1 MEIRGGLAE
10 GGVYLCGRLWG
21 SGGSKVWHL
30 ANHFHRGM
38 AVWIQ
43 IWSSTNLLL
52 QYMVGYHALPQSRGR
67 NLPEAVWVYY
77 LEISRLRQR
86 RHAPG
91 ASSLLHIGVW
101 VAREV
106 ETQNQAVG
114 RPWWNHSHRS
124 CRLLSWYETLD
135 LLLPTDTSTGCLVP
149 AAANSTR
156 TVHSRFFGTRCWKCC
171 CCRSALRANSS
182 GQDVPYLRSA
192 VDDGSNG
199 DKIGIN
205 ISMPGGVIFDQSEL
219 RSLLSEQELD
229 KLLRFNEQYQRQ

>member
-10 GGVYLCGRLWG
+10 GGVDLCERLWG

-38 AVWIQ
+38 AVWMQ

-52 QYMVGYHALPQSRGR
+52 QYMVGYHALPQSRGG

-114 RPWWNHSHRS
+114 RPWCNHSHRS
-124 CRLLSWYETLD
+124 CRLYLD
-135 LLLPTDTSTGCLVP
+135 MRPWICSFQPTPQQVAWCQQQQIPPGQCIPDPLEP
-149 AAANSTR
+149 
-156 TVHSRFFGTRCWKCC
+156 RCWKCC

-182 GQDVPYLRSA
+182 GQDVPNLRSA
-192 VDDGSNG
+192 ADDGSNG

>member
-10 GGVYLCGRLWG
+10 GGVDLCGRLWG

-38 AVWIQ
+38 AVWMQ

-52 QYMVGYHALPQSRGR
+52 QYMVGYHALPQSRGG

-114 RPWWNHSHRS
+114 RPWCNHSHRS
-124 CRLLSWYETLD
+124 CRLLSWHETLD

-156 TVHSRFFGTRCWKCC
+156 AVHSRSFGTQVLEVLLLQVSLARQFF
-171 CCRSALRANSS
+171 RSRRALFAFSCGWWQQR
-182 GQDVPYLRSA
+182 GQNRYQHQHAGWCDFWPIRVA
-192 VDDGSNG
+192 
-199 DKIGIN
+199 
-205 ISMPGGVIFDQSEL
+205 
-219 RSLLSEQELD
+219 LLVEWTGTG
-229 KLLRFNEQYQRQ
+229 